1 MHKHIYHLPA
11 YVCGRTIKKS
21 KIMTNIKCNKLVTS
35 GRVRKE
41 YGFAVRHEEKARGV
55 GNILL
60 MLNDGN
66 IDFYSFS
73 LETYIIIILLYEYNI
88 CEYKILKAHSIS
100 MAELELKPKPLDP

>member
-1 MHKHIYHLPA
+1 MHKHIYHLRV

-21 KIMTNIKCNKLVTS
+21 KSTTNIKCNKLVTS

-41 YGFAVRHEEKARGV
+41 YGFAVRHEEEVRGV
-55 GNILL
+55 GNTLL

-66 IDFYSFS
+66 IHFYSSS

-88 CEYKILKAHSIS
+88 CEYKILKSHRIS
-100 MAELELKPKPLDP
+100 MAELELEPKPLDP